1 VTIRPTGPGR
11 LKLSKRGVR
20 VPASVK
26 LRLILPVLIAALAA
40 LFAVGCGGS
49 DDGEGGGTDPA
60 SVAPA
65 GVPIFIDFTVQPDEE
80 TAANLDALAKKI
92 AGIDNLG
99 ELIVTEL
106 ENSASEDG
114 EELDFEKE
122 IQPWLG
128 ERGGLFL
135 REYEGDDFEGYG
147 AAVQTEDED
156 EARDFI
162 DKQAEA
168 GDEEVSDGSY
178 EGVDFKV
185 QEDETT
191 VGVFDGLLVF
201 AEDEATFKS
210 MVDAADG
217 ESLGGEGN
225 YTDAVAN
232 VPDESAAD
240 VYVDIGGLIEES
252 GDEMDSDT
260 ELFLD
265 TLGIEPEEATAVA
278 SLVPGSD
285 QVEID
290 LSTDLSGDDPPSGD
304 ASELLETLPST
315 SVAAFASADFG
326 KRFEEGI
333 DQIDEE
339 GIPGQ
344 VPPNQLKKTLKQAG
358 IDLESITSSIGDV
371 GGYLTGNSERSLGGA
386 VVLETEDAD
395 QAKATVSN
403 IGLFLRS
410 TGTPGI
416 TKITEGASGFS
427 IRSPELGRQPVV
439 VAAKGSRIA
448 IGYGLAPTLS
458 SFQEA
463 NKTLADAPAF
473 QDALDA
479 LGGTPAAMFVD
490 GPSALK
496 LAKALVPPG
505 EEEFEAAEEYL
516 RKIDYLALGSE
527 ASGDLATAKLIVG
540 LK

>member
-1 VTIRPTGPGR
+1 
-11 LKLSKRGVR
+11 

-26 LRLILPVLIAALAA
+26 LRLVLPVLIAALAA
-40 LFAVGCGGS
+40 LFAAGCGGGG
-49 DDGEGGGTDPA
+49 DDRGSGTDPA
-60 SVAPA
+60 TAAPPKA
-65 GVPIFIDFTVQPDEE
+65 PVFIDFTVRPEGEAKQ
-80 TAANLDALAKKI
+80 NLDALAKKI

-99 ELIVTEL
+99 DLIVTEL
-106 ENSASEDG
+106 ESSASEEG

-122 IQPWLG
+122 VEPWLG

-135 REYEGDDFEGYG
+135 REYDGDDFEGYG

-156 EARDFI
+156 EAREFI

-168 GDEEVSDGSY
+168 GDEEVADGSY

-210 MVDAADG
+210 MVDASEG
-217 ESLGGEGN
+217 ESLGGEDN
-225 YTDAVAN
+225 YADAVAD

-240 VYVDIGGLIEES
+240 VYVDIGALIEES

-278 SLVPGSD
+278 SLVPGAD
-285 QVEID
+285 QVQID
-290 LSTDLSGDDPPSGD
+290 LSTDLGGDDPPSGD
-304 ASELLETLPST
+304 ASELLETLPAT

-326 KRFEEGI
+326 KRFEEAI
-333 DQIDEE
+333 DEIDEE

-358 IDLESITSSIGDV
+358 IDLDSITSSIGDV

-410 TGTPGI
+410 SGTPGI

-463 NKTLADAPAF
+463 NKTLADAPAY

-490 GPSALK
+490 GPAALK